1 VLACPHCGLALALGA
16 TGATCGSGH
25 SFDRGRGGYLNLSVG
40 GRLTAKTTPGDTPDA
55 LAARRRFLSAGHY
68 APIAAALA
76 EAVGVPAGPVLD
88 VGCGEGYYLSQL
100 PLPQRYG
107 LDVAKSAVQMAARL
121 LPDTQ
126 FVVGSAYRLPVLD
139 GCLAAVLSV
148 FAPHPFEEF
157 GRVLRPGGR
166 WVTVTPGPDH
176 LREMRPVLAGD
187 SQRKATER
195 LQRRA
200 VAPAEAA
207 MARRLRFGL
216 QLEEQSLADLFHMTP
231 IRWQAG
237 ARGRQ
242 RDDTASHDT
251 AGHDTAAHDTL
262 AEVTVDVWVSSS
274 IKWSSGG

>member
-1 VLACPHCGLALALGA
+1 MLACPHCGLPLALGA

-121 LPDTQ
+121 LPDAQ

-148 FAPHPFEEF
+148 FAPHPFDEF
-157 GRVLRPGGR
+157 QRVLQPGGH

-176 LREMRPVLAGD
+176 LREMRPVPVGD
-187 SQRKATER
+187 AQHKADAR

-200 VAPAEAA
+200 QPLPEAA
-207 MARRLRFGL
+207 AATRVRFAL
-216 QLEEQSLADLFHMTP
+216 HLDAAALSDLFYMTP

-237 ARGRQ
+237 ATGADTGR
-242 RDDTASHDT
+242 AVS
-251 AGHDTAAHDTL
+251 
-262 AEVTVDVWVSSS
+262 VDVWVSSS
-274 IKWSSGG
+274 PP